1 MNILEYYY
9 NDDNRMLYV
18 EFSTE
23 EDGDSYYRVL
33 KLNYDDIEFY
43 SPEIIDEDDMDGI
56 DEDFVIDVIKQYLLD
71 NDLPEEISL

>member
-23 EDGDSYYRVL
+23 EDEDSYYRVL

-43 SPEIIDEDDMDGI
+43 SPEIIDEDGMDSI
-56 DEDFVIDVIKQYLLD
+56 DEDFVIDLIKQYLLD
-71 NDLPEEISL
+71 NDLPEELSL

>member
-23 EDGDSYYRVL
+23 EDGDSYYRIL